1 MAPMDA
7 WGLGPDLYRSMR
19 HWKLLAKAWPAWR
32 QIPILSCRLKPS
44 VRLKSW
50 TRATKRSRS
59 TCAVESLWRVVSYYW
74 IFTESAASAT
84 VAAAFSLFQHVE
96 FALDRFQ
103 SRSIHT
109 CMHTLHTWI
118 TFTLLFF
125 ALHYF
130 TLHYIHYKQTYIHSL
145 HTLITYIHICI
156 TLHYIT
162 SHHITLHNVHYLH
175 TYKITYVHHYLQTWL
190 ITCIVYIFIARI
202 ISYIHN

>member
-1 MAPMDA
+1 MVPMDA

-32 QIPILSCRLKPS
+32 QIPILSFRLKPS

-74 IFTESAASAT
+74 IFTESASAT
-84 VAAAFSLFQHVE
+84 VAATFSLFQHVE

-109 CMHTLHTWI
+109 CMHAYMNYIYFTFLC
-118 TFTLLFF
+118 FTLLYITYTTNT
-125 ALHYF
+125 HTYI
-130 TLHYIHYKQTYIHSL
+130 HYIHWLHTYI
-145 HTLITYIHICI
+145 YA
-156 TLHYIT
+156 LHYIT

-175 TYKITYVHHYLQTWL
+175 TYKI
-190 ITCIVYIFIARI
+190 IT
-202 ISYIHN
+202 SYHIT

>member
-1 MAPMDA
+1 MVPMDA

-32 QIPILSCRLKPS
+32 QIPILSFRLKPS

-74 IFTESAASAT
+74 IFTESASAT
-84 VAAAFSLFQHVE
+84 VAATFSLFQHVE

-109 CMHTLHTWI
+109 CMHAYIHELH
-118 TFTLLFF
+118 LLYFF
-125 ALHYF
+125 VLYI
-130 TLHYIHYKQTYIHSL
+130 TLHYIHYKHTYIHSL

-162 SHHITLHNVHYLH
+162 SYHIT
-175 TYKITYVHHYLQTWL
+175 
-190 ITCIVYIFIARI
+190 
-202 ISYIHN
+202 

>member
-1 MAPMDA
+1 MVPMDA

-32 QIPILSCRLKPS
+32 QIPILSFRLKPS

-59 TCAVESLWRVVSYYW
+59 TCAVESLCRVVSYYW
-74 IFTESAASAT
+74 IFTESASAT
-84 VAAAFSLFQHVE
+84 VAATFSLFQHVE

-109 CMHTLHTWI
+109 CMHAYIHELH
-118 TFTLLFF
+118 LL
-125 ALHYF
+125 YF
-130 TLHYIHYKQTYIHSL
+130 SLLYITLHYIHYKHTYIHSL

-162 SHHITLHNVHYLH
+162 SYHIT
-175 TYKITYVHHYLQTWL
+175 
-190 ITCIVYIFIARI
+190 
-202 ISYIHN
+202 

>member
-1 MAPMDA
+1 MVPMDA

-32 QIPILSCRLKPS
+32 QIPILSFRLKPS

-74 IFTESAASAT
+74 IFTESASAT
-84 VAAAFSLFQHVE
+84 VAATFSLFQHVE

-109 CMHTLHTWI
+109 CMHALHTWI

-130 TLHYIHYKQTYIHSL
+130 TLHTLQTHIHTF
-145 HTLITYIHICI
+145 ITYIDYIHTYMHYI
-156 TLHYIT
+156 TLHHIISHYIT
-162 SHHITLHNVHYLH
+162 YITFIHTKLLTYIT
-175 TYKITYVHHYLQTWL
+175 TYKHD
-190 ITCIVYIFIARI
+190 
-202 ISYIHN
+202 